1 RSPRQVLN
9 RAKLAA
15 AVRQLPF
22 RQFIQRNWLP
32 GGYKQTFLWVRN
44 CQIVSSRVRDNK
56 HSDKSKYEERKDAD
70 GRRQPFS
77 RACRPIISAIANRS
91 AARSANGIRKRSQ
104 RHSSAFY
111 QASPANCEAYTAITT
126 ATSNAAA
133 ATPMPTRLA
142 TGMSTCFGCV
152 FILLCGFSIQG
163 IRLGPQSTD
172 TFDFRPVGT

>member
-1 RSPRQVLN
+1 PFSASKIALAFSDKSKQRKRARIKRIGQKRSPRQVLN

-70 GRRQPFS
+70 GRRQPLS

-91 AARSANGIRKRSQ
+91 AARSANGIRRGSQ
-104 RHSSAFY
+104 RHSALY
-111 QASPANCEAYTAITT
+111 KPRPANPIAWQT
-126 ATSNAAA
+126 
-133 ATPMPTRLA
+133 
-142 TGMSTCFGCV
+142 
-152 FILLCGFSIQG
+152 
-163 IRLGPQSTD
+163 PQSPPPPAMQRQQLRCRRAW
-172 TFDFRPVGT
+172 RPA